1 LQEWLQMGTEKCAAI
16 DQVPAQCGDR
26 GVHGAAP
33 AKDEKLEAFQWRA
46 MTMDVEATWVR
57 CRIQQMEA
65 RLAQQEQ
72 HNASL
77 ESILLDRERENKA
90 LKERY
95 VASPSVRARMKTS
108 TSRTTIACS
117 QAAANARG
125 ETWLELLAFRWRE
138 TRQGRVWRG
147 DGEIGFR
154 EG

>member
-1 LQEWLQMGTEKCAAI
+1 METEKCAAI

-90 LKERY
+90 LKEQLEELQAQIRGVAICAGEDENKY
-95 VASPSVRARMKTS
+95 VEDDHCLFAGGRQRAR
-108 TSRTTIACS
+108 RDVA
-117 QAAANARG
+117 
-125 ETWLELLAFRWRE
+125 
-138 TRQGRVWRG
+138 
-147 DGEIGFR
+147 
-154 EG
+154 